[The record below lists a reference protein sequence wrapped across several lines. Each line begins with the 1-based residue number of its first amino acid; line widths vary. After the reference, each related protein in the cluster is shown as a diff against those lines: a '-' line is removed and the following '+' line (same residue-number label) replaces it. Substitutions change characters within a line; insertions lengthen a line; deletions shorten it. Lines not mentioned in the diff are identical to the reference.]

1 MWGTISHRLLKVAP
15 TKEKKKGRKNC
26 HAYKTRKLMEIEE
39 AKVRLWI
46 VIEFKAYKYQNKQ
59 IMKGVDSCK

>member
-1 MWGTISHRLLKVAP
+1 MAP

>member
-1 MWGTISHRLLKVAP
+1 MGTVSHRLLKVAP
-15 TKEKKKGRKNC
+15 TKEKKKREKIC

-46 VIEFKAYKYQNKQ
+46 VIEFKACNCQNKQ